1 MDEILKLRKQLIYII
16 KSNTRQ
22 ENVAANVTESDLKSD
37 LPSEIQLKL
46 LKQMICAGF
55 IDQVAIRADC
65 IYPEEV
71 AITNRTSII
80 NIPYVPVLMTKS
92 PEVSDNFVYIHP
104 SSLLTNV
111 GEIPPKYLVYH
122 SLHLGANGKTRMNS
136 LCDIKSTPLANVA
149 GKGSLLSYSKPLTG
163 QGMRTIDISPT
174 ERYCYVVPRFGATVD
189 SDLKIGWDLNP
200 VAVHQIKKNGQWKVD
215 KIVTNKSYSAMQKK
229 HK

>member
-1 MDEILKLRKQLIYII
+1 
-16 KSNTRQ
+16 
-22 ENVAANVTESDLKSD
+22 
-37 LPSEIQLKL
+37 
-46 LKQMICAGF
+46 
-55 IDQVAIRADC
+55 
-65 IYPEEV
+65 
-71 AITNRTSII
+71 
-80 NIPYVPVLMTKS
+80 
-92 PEVSDNFVYIHP
+92 
-104 SSLLTNV
+104 
-111 GEIPPKYLVYH
+111 
-122 SLHLGANGKTRMNS
+122 MNS

-163 QGMRTIDISPT
+163 QGMKTIDISPT